1 VDELFEFGQ
10 VNGVDLAVHVIQIM
24 SYAVINNSM
33 QDLYLLLFICHLWI
47 NMEYCINCFF
57 W

>member
-24 SYAVINNSM
+24 SYAVINNLM
-33 QDLYLLLFICHLWI
+33 QDLYLLLFIFVLNVI
-47 NMEYCINCFF
+47 NSCVLLKD
-57 W
+57 